1 MDTYLQTRNSGIV
14 PFITALTA
22 TATLRANDH
31 ASQSHLTAVRRLNNL
46 SIFSGLSFR
55 FRKSLNSRLIEN
67 SPGNNGFGVDD
78 AVMAENVVVA
88 ETEGEGKNV
97 NWIFKV
103 FELNSVWR
111 GEQESG
117 DDDDDDDECDSCSVD
132 EDEDEVWFDRELFSR
147 MLRRVTLVEARMYA
161 HMCQLGNL
169 AYSIPN
175 IKSGNHLKRCGV
187 QFVTSSIEKREMAA
201 TADKNLAS
209 AAIQKE
215 ETSEKDTGEKN
226 EEKNDELMIN
236 ASAACEIAVVEGS
249 VEASS
254 RVIDTV
260 NVINTDVGSLTATT
274 DSKTPVIVAD
284 EDVKQAFADDLN
296 STSSTPCEWYICDDD
311 QSSTR
316 YFVIQGSESL
326 ESWQANLLFE
336 PVQFEGF
343 DVLVHRGI
351 YEAAKVTYQQMLP
364 EVHAHL
370 NSQGSRATFR
380 FTGHSLGG
388 SLALLVNLML
398 LIRKEVP
405 MSSLLPV
412 VTFGSPAIMCGG
424 DHLLEKL
431 GLPRSHV
438 QAIAMHRDIV
448 PRAFSCKYPNHVTEL
463 LKAVNASFRCHP
475 CLNNQKLIY
484 APMGELLILQPD
496 EKFSPSHDFLPSG
509 SGLYLLS
516 GPLSESS
523 DTENQIQAAQ
533 LFFLNSPHPLE
544 ILSDRSAYGYGGTIQ
559 RDHDMNSYLKSIRT
573 VIRQELSQIRTAA
586 RRELRRK
593 VRWPLVARLV
603 SDADI
608 VGGRSMVRVRII
620 QDQPPFSGIIQKP
633 LKRFS
638 RLVASQHM
646 QLFVMF
652 LFPARLLLLET
663 CNMTS
668 IS

>member
-1 MDTYLQTRNSGIV
+1 MDTYLHTRISGIV
-14 PFITALTA
+14 PSVTAFTA
-22 TATLRANDH
+22 TTTSRGNN
-31 ASQSHLTAVRRLNNL
+31 HLL
-46 SIFSGLSFR
+46 SRFSFP

-67 SPGNNGFGVDD
+67 SGGNNGLGIVDD
-78 AVMAENVVVA
+78 SVMAENVVVA
-88 ETEGEGKNV
+88 ETEVEGKNA

-111 GEQESG
+111 GEQES
-117 DDDDDDDECDSCSVD
+117 DDDDEEDCGVCSVD
-132 EDEDEVWFDRELFSR
+132 EDQDEVSFDRESFSR

-161 HMCQLGNL
+161 HLCHLGNL

-175 IKSGNHLKRCGV
+175 IKSGNLLKRRGLR
-187 QFVTSSIEKREMAA
+187 FVTSSIEKRELAA

-209 AAIQKE
+209 EAIQKE
-215 ETSEKDTGEKN
+215 EISEKEAGEKN
-226 EEKNDELMIN
+226 DKSMIN
-236 ASAACEIAVVEGS
+236 ASSACQISLVEGS
-249 VEASS
+249 LEARRRS
-254 RVIDTV
+254 VDTV
-260 NVINTDVGSLTATT
+260 NVINTNAGSLMATT
-274 DSKTPVIVAD
+274 DSMSAVIVTD
-284 EDVKQAFADDLN
+284 EEVKQAFAGDLN
-296 STSSTPCEWYICDDD
+296 SPCEWYICDDD

-316 YFVIQGSESL
+316 YFVIQGSESF

-336 PVQFEGF
+336 PVQFEEL

-351 YEAAKVTYQQMLP
+351 YEAAKMTYQQMLP

-370 NSQGSRATFR
+370 KSQGSRATFR

-405 MSSLLPV
+405 VSSLLPV
-412 VTFGSPAIMCGG
+412 VTFGSPSIMCGG
-424 DHLLEKL
+424 DRLLEKL
-431 GLPRSHV
+431 GLSRSHV

-475 CLNNQKLIY
+475 CLNNKKLLY

-496 EKFSPSHDFLPSG
+496 GKFSPSHDLLPPG
-509 SGLYLLS
+509 SGLYLLT

-523 DTENQIQAAQ
+523 DTEHHIQAAQ

-544 ILSDRSAYGYGGTIQ
+544 ILADRSAYGFGGTIQ

-593 VRWPLVARLV
+593 VRSPFVARRV

-608 VGGRSMVRVRII
+608 VDGRSMVRVRII
-620 QDQPPFSGIIQKP
+620 HDQPPFSGIIQKRRKS

-652 LFPARLLLLET
+652 LFVSGTVVTLG
-663 CNMTS
+663 NM
-668 IS
+668 